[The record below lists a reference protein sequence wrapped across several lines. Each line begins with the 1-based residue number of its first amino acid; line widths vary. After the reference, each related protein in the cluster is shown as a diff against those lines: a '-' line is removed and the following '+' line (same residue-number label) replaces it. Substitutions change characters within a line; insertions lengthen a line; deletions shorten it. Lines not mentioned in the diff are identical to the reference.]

1 MQQMTMSPSICV
13 AILFLA
19 LVSPSPSSAS
29 INNNNGVAVAAPSVP
44 TATQFLQA
52 HNDARRAVGVAP
64 LTWNS
69 TLEQDA
75 ERYAGRLGIRCKLE
89 PLKWDAPR
97 IYGLNTYW
105 GSGFNDGAAVTGS
118 WVYEQQSYDH
128 RANAC
133 APGKVCVS
141 YTQVVWNTTRE
152 LGCAH
157 CTCRSSRD
165 TVAVCRYFPPGNY
178 RGVPPY

>member
-1 MQQMTMSPSICV
+1 MSPFVCV
-13 AILFLA
+13 AILLLA
-19 LVSPSPSSAS
+19 LVSPSPAAAS
-29 INNNNGVAVAAPSVP
+29 IPGTSNNGAAVAAPSVP
-44 TATQFLQA
+44 TVTQFLQA
-52 HNDARRAVGVAP
+52 HNDARREVGVAP

-89 PLKWDAPR
+89 PLNG
-97 IYGLNTYW
+97 Y
-105 GSGFNDGAAVTGS
+105 NDGAAVTGS
-118 WVYEQQSYDH
+118 WVYERQSYDH
-128 RANAC
+128 RANTC
-133 APGKVCVS
+133 APGKVCGS

-152 LGCAH
+152 LGCARR
-157 CTCRSSRD
+157 TCRSSRD